1 MIQVIKLVSGEE
13 LVGDVTTDAEGVQVV
28 IKQPCYL
35 QMIPAR
41 SESSQSMMAL
51 VPYAM
56 YLEDHS
62 VTIESK
68 NILWSGKPVTELY
81 NQYNSVFGSGIQLAA
96 L

>member
-13 LVGDVTTDAEGVQVV
+13 LVGDVSTEGTLVK
-28 IKQPCYL
+28 IKQPCFL
-35 QMIPAR
+35 QMIPSR
-41 SESSQSMMAL
+41 SEPSKTMMAL

-62 VTIESK
+62 VSVESK

>member
-13 LVGDVTTDAEGVQVV
+13 LVGDISTEGTLVK
-28 IKQPCYL
+28 IKQPCFL
-35 QMIPAR
+35 QMIPSR
-41 SESSQSMMAL
+41 SEPSKTMMAL

-62 VTIESK
+62 VTVESK

>member
-13 LVGDVTTDAEGVQVV
+13 LVGDVSTEGTLVK
-28 IKQPCYL
+28 IKQPCFL
-35 QMIPAR
+35 QMIPSR
-41 SESSQSMMAL
+41 SEPSKTMMAL

-62 VTIESK
+62 VTVESK
-68 NILWSGKPVTELY
+68 NILWSGKPVSELY

>member
-13 LVGDVTTDAEGVQVV
+13 LVGDISTEGTLVK
-28 IKQPCYL
+28 IKQPCFL
-35 QMIPAR
+35 QMIPSR
-41 SESSQSMMAL
+41 SEPSKTMMAL

-62 VTIESK
+62 VTVESK
-68 NILWSGKPVTELY
+68 NILWSDKPVTELY